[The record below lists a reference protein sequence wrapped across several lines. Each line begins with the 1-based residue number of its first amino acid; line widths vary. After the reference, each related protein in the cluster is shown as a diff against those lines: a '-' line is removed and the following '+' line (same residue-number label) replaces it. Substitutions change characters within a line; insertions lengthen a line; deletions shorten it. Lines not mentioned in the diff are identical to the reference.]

1 MSTWSVSTIIAKL
14 KSTFNIKVAQSPP
27 TSDEDNEETEPLVY
41 EFTQEKKETE
51 TIESGSSETSDNDTD
66 ITDENDAISTSKSNI
81 LGMFCVAL
89 GTGLFC
95 SIGAVVQMSS
105 SALVELMLGRLIIQ
119 NILSW
124 FLWFVNPYQV
134 KGTSINWYG
143 DEPHRV
149 NVWTRGF
156 LWFCSLFFWW
166 CALELL
172 PIGLCHMS
180 SMQCESSIL
189 HHM

>member
-1 MSTWSVSTIIAKL
+1 MSTWSLSTIITKL
-14 KSTFNIKVAQSPP
+14 KSSFNIKVAQSPP
-27 TSDEDNEETEPLVY
+27 TSDEDNEEREPLVY
-41 EFTQEKKETE
+41 EFTQEQKEEEE
-51 TIESGSSETSDNDTD
+51 TSQSGSNETSDNDTVVS
-66 ITDENDAISTSKSNI
+66 DESDATSTSKSNI

-124 FLWFVNPYQV
+124 FLWYVNPYQV
-134 KGTSINWYG
+134 KGTSIHWYG

-172 PIGLCHMS
+172 PIGLCHMC
-180 SMQCESSIL
+180 SMQS
-189 HHM
+189 